1 MPAYHSK
8 FNDAKL
14 KLANMALLPIRTAIK
29 GPAPKE
35 SKYSSFIL
43 QIWFHFIIFVT

>member
-8 FNDAKL
+8 FTDAKL
-14 KLANMALLPIRTAIK
+14 KLANMALLPIRTTIK

-35 SKYSSFIL
+35 SKLIIL
-43 QIWFHFIIFVT
+43 

>member
-8 FNDAKL
+8 FTDAPL
-14 KLANMALLPIRTAIK
+14 RLANMALLPLRTNFK

-35 SKYSSFIL
+35 SKKKRSKN
-43 QIWFHFIIFVT
+43 